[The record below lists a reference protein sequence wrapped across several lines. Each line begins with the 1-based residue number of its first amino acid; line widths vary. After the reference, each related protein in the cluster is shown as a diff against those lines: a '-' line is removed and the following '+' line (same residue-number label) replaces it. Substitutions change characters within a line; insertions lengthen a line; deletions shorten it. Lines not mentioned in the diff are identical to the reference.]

1 MLRAIIY
8 GIDQFL
14 QCPSIEGRE
23 RIWSRYGGLFQN
35 CVAVMDASE
44 HPIRIVKSKEL
55 EISTYPD
62 YYYLHLNVK
71 KLAIP
76 MKMSSFF
83 WSSSNVIISL
93 FNYCWYFCCC
103 HCIFNISWH
112 CIDFGIRCILDRPFL
127 LSRFQIVDSIFTH
140 NVKTC
145 IYRLKKVET
154 LSGIVQCLRNG
165 FISFSVDFST
175 DLSTENS
182 MDKSM

>member
-23 RIWSRYGGLFQN
+23 KIWSRYGGLFQN

-44 HPIRIVKSKEL
+44 HPIRMVKSKEL

-62 YYYLHLNVK
+62 YYYLHLTLN

-76 MKMSSFF
+76 IKMSSFF

-93 FNYCWYFCCC
+93 FNYCCC
-103 HCIFNISWH
+103 HCIRHWIFNTSWH
-112 CIDFGIRCILDRPFL
+112 CIDFGIRCVLDRP
-127 LSRFQIVDSIFTH
+127 SILNLWTASSISI
-140 NVKTC
+140 NWLKT
-145 IYRLKKVET
+145 VET
-154 LSGIVQCLRNG
+154 LSGIVSAPRLQN
-165 FISFSVDFST
+165 
-175 DLSTENS
+175 
-182 MDKSM
+182 

>member
-23 RIWSRYGGLFQN
+23 RIWRRYGGLFQN

-62 YYYLHLNVK
+62 YYYLHLNVN

-76 MKMSSFF
+76 IKMSTFF
-83 WSSSNVIISL
+83 
-93 FNYCWYFCCC
+93 
-103 HCIFNISWH
+103 
-112 CIDFGIRCILDRPFL
+112 
-127 LSRFQIVDSIFTH
+127 
-140 NVKTC
+140 
-145 IYRLKKVET
+145 
-154 LSGIVQCLRNG
+154 
-165 FISFSVDFST
+165 
-175 DLSTENS
+175 
-182 MDKSM
+182 

>member
-76 MKMSSFF
+76 MKI
-83 WSSSNVIISL
+83 VI
-93 FNYCWYFCCC
+93 
-103 HCIFNISWH
+103 
-112 CIDFGIRCILDRPFL
+112 FL
-127 LSRFQIVDSIFTH
+127 LIVFKCHHKPLQLLLILLLLPLYFQHQLALHRLRDPMYTGQAFFTQSIPDCGQYLHSQCKDMHLSAKKSRDVEWDSTVFAKWFYFFFRRFFH
-140 NVKTC
+140 
-145 IYRLKKVET
+145 R
-154 LSGIVQCLRNG
+154 
-165 FISFSVDFST
+165 FIHWKFHG
-175 DLSTENS
+175 
-182 MDKSM
+182 

>member
-8 GIDQFL
+8 GIDQFW

-62 YYYLHLNVK
+62 YYYLHLSVN

-76 MKMSSFF
+76 IKMSSFF
-83 WSSSNVIISL
+83 WSSSNEL
-93 FNYCWYFCCC
+93 LLLPL
-103 HCIFNISWH
+103 HPPL
-112 CIDFGIRCILDRPFL
+112 DFQHQLALYRLRDPMCTGQAF
-127 LSRFQIVDSIFTH
+127 FTQIMNSIFPL
-140 NVKTC
+140 NVKTS
-145 IYRLKKVET
+145 INWLKTVGT
-154 LSGIVQCLRNG
+154 LSGIVSAPRLQN
-165 FISFSVDFST
+165 
-175 DLSTENS
+175 
-182 MDKSM
+182 